1 MINTE
6 KENWDSLSYEEK
18 NRQLYLQ
25 QKELLATLLE
35 HKAISPEQYQKSL
48 TDLTEKMGYSNE

>member
-1 MINTE
+1 MTNIDN
-6 KENWDSLSYEEK
+6 ENWDALSYEEK
-18 NRQLYLQ
+18 NRQLFVR

-48 TDLTEKMGYSNE
+48 HDLSEKMGYRNE